1 MNSKKYGQ
9 AFRRFWYVVVIATI
23 VGAIAGYGLSQL
35 ATPVYT
41 ATSSLYFSLS
51 FAGTATDLSQG
62 ATYTQNQMLSF
73 AQLAESPAVLQPVID
88 DLNLGETPGQLASAI
103 TVSTPQN
110 TVILQIAVA
119 DTSPKQAA
127 AIANA
132 VAANLSS
139 TVEQI
144 APKSATDKT
153 TVSVRV
159 IARAPVPE
167 AASSPNTRLN
177 VLSGLLLGLIVG
189 ALIVVLRETFDTRVH
204 NAETAVEVAKAPLV
218 GSIPRERGSHPGLV
232 LVDAPLS
239 VGSEAYRQLRSNL
252 EFVTL
257 GSPNR
262 AIVITSSVPGE
273 GKSMISSN
281 VALAL
286 AETGQRVLLID
297 ADLRRP
303 TIASYS
309 GLAGGAG
316 LTSVLAGRAEFDE
329 VVQHWGAGELDVL
342 AAGPIPPNPS
352 ELLSSRRMAD
362 LLTRLRTEYDT
373 VVIDTAPLGSVADAS
388 ILARQVDGA
397 LVVVDRT
404 QVRRQQLAQTID
416 SLQKSGAAVL
426 GIVLN
431 RIHTRAQRGAYY
443 AAETPQ
449 RRLGMPTRKS
459 GEHEA
464 ANPKSSTKPSG
475 KPTAERATGPRTAP
489 EPDQVPEPAAA
500 GAAEPDVVEAAAD
513 SDAEPSPESS
523 AESSSQSPEP
533 DPARTTS

>member
-9 AFRRFWYVVVIATI
+9 AFRRFWYVVVIGTI

-88 DLNLGETPGQLASAI
+88 DLNLAETPAQLASAI

-144 APKSATDKT
+144 APKSATDRA
-153 TVSVRV
+153 TVTVRV
-159 IARAPVPE
+159 IAHAAVPD

-177 VLSGLLLGLIVG
+177 VLSGLLLGLIIG

-232 LVDAPLS
+232 LVESPLS
-239 VGSEAYRQLRSNL
+239 VGSEAFRQLRSNL

-262 AIVITSSVPGE
+262 AIVVTSSVPGE
-273 GKSMISSN
+273 GKSVISAN

-303 TIASYS
+303 MIATYT

-316 LTSVLAGRAEFDE
+316 LTSVLAGRAEFEE
-329 VVQHWGAGELDVL
+329 VVQRWGEGELSVL
-342 AAGPIPPNPS
+342 ASGPIPPNPS
-352 ELLSSRRMAD
+352 ELLSSRKMAD
-362 LLTRLRTEYDT
+362 LLARLRTEYDT

-416 SLQKSGAAVL
+416 SLEKSGAAVL

-431 RIHTRAQRGAYY
+431 RIHTRGQRGAYY
-443 AAETPQ
+443 MPDQPQ
-449 RRLGMPTRKS
+449 RRLGLPTRKT

-464 ANPKSSTKPSG
+464 ANAKPAGERAKGSRTKP
-475 KPTAERATGPRTAP
+475 AEA
-489 EPDQVPEPAAA
+489 EAA
-500 GAAEPDVVEAAAD
+500 PDVVEPVAEPPAD
-513 SDAEPSPESS
+513 SLAEPL
-523 AESSSQSPEP
+523 AEPDIVEPAP
-533 DPARTTS
+533 DPARTSS

>member
-23 VGAIAGYGLSQL
+23 VGAVAGYGLSQL

-88 DLNLGETPGQLASAI
+88 DLKLAETPSQLANAI

-132 VAANLSS
+132 VAANLGS

-144 APKSATDKT
+144 APKGATGKT
-153 TVSVRV
+153 TVTVRV
-159 IARAPVPE
+159 IAHAPVPQF
-167 AASSPNTRLN
+167 ASAPNTRLN

-218 GSIPRERGSHPGLV
+218 GSIPRERGSNPGLV
-232 LVDAPLS
+232 LIDAPLT
-239 VGSEAYRQLRSNL
+239 VGAEAYRQLRSNL

-262 AIVITSSVPGE
+262 AIVVTSSVPGE

-281 VALAL
+281 LALAL

-309 GLAGGAG
+309 GLTGGAG

-329 VVQHWGAGELDVL
+329 VVQRWGDGDLHVL

-352 ELLSSRRMAD
+352 ELLSSRKMAD
-362 LLTRLRTEYDT
+362 LLARLRTEYDT

-416 SLQKSGAAVL
+416 SLEKSGAAVL

-431 RIHTRAQRGAYY
+431 RIHNRSQRGAYY
-443 AAETPQ
+443 VTETPS
-449 RRLGMPTRKS
+449 RRIGLPARKT
-459 GEHEA
+459 GDHEA
-464 ANPKSSTKPSG
+464 ANAKSSAKSS
-475 KPTAERATGPRTAP
+475 AERTKGPRTTPQQAEGEQLEP
-489 EPDQVPEPAAA
+489 VATGADEPDIAEAAA
-500 GAAEPDVVEAAAD
+500 GTASE
-513 SDAEPSPESS
+513 PESS
-523 AESSSQSPEP
+523 A

>member
-88 DLNLGETPGQLASAI
+88 DLNLAETPAQLASAI

-144 APKSATDKT
+144 APKSATDRA
-153 TVSVRV
+153 TVTVRV
-159 IARAPVPE
+159 IAHAAVPD
-167 AASSPNTRLN
+167 AASSPNIRLN

-232 LVDAPLS
+232 LVESPLS

-262 AIVITSSVPGE
+262 AIVVTSSVPGE
-273 GKSMISSN
+273 GKSIISAN
-281 VALAL
+281 VAMAL

-303 TIASYS
+303 MIATYS
-309 GLAGGAG
+309 GLAGAAG
-316 LTSVLAGRAEFDE
+316 LTSVLAGRAEFEE
-329 VVQHWGAGELDVL
+329 VVQRWGEGELYVL
-342 AAGPIPPNPS
+342 ASGPIPPNPS

-362 LLTRLRTEYDT
+362 LLARLRTEYDT

-416 SLQKSGAAVL
+416 SLEKSGAAVL

-431 RIHTRAQRGAYY
+431 RIHTRGQRGAYY
-443 AAETPQ
+443 TPEQPQ
-449 RRLGMPTRKS
+449 RRLGLPTRKT

-464 ANPKSSTKPSG
+464 ANAKPG
-475 KPTAERATGPRTAP
+475 AERAKGSRAKPAQADSGPLAEP
-489 EPDQVPEPAAA
+489 E
-500 GAAEPDVVEAAAD
+500 AAEPDIVEPA
-513 SDAEPSPESS
+513 
-523 AESSSQSPEP
+523 P
-533 DPARTTS
+533 DTARTSS